1 MFEKLISLFTGTNR
15 NSRIFQ
21 LLILLAILL
30 ILLTVYKR
38 KYKPTGREGFS
49 QSDRYILKE
58 NAEIYDE
65 FYSHIYDKL
74 MLPKDNATY
83 IVAKVVELTEPST
96 QYSSILDVGSGT
108 GHLLSMLTSAGY
120 KAYGI
125 DKSQA
130 MVDRSNNILSNVPV
144 KCKDVLDPIT
154 YDRGAFTHILCVGMT
169 IYELTDIRQFF
180 QNTYFWLQ
188 GNGYLILQLV
198 DRSTFD
204 TVIPGG
210 NLGIINGNIQKYAEN
225 RVTDTLIDYID
236 FTYKSSYQFKED
248 GKTVVHKETF
258 TDSVSQSIREN
269 ERILLIENPNKIL
282 QTAIQ
287 YGFTLKGKVSTDKP
301 GEYIYILERIA

>member
-1 MFEKLISLFTGTNR
+1 MFEKLISVFIGTSR

-21 LLILLAILL
+21 LLIILAI
-30 ILLTVYKR
+30 IFIVLTVYKTA
-38 KYKPTGREGFS
+38 YKPTGKEGFS

-58 NAEIYDE
+58 NTDIYDD

-74 MLPKDNATY
+74 MLPKDRATY
-83 IVAKVVELTEPST
+83 IISKVIELTEPST

-108 GHLLSMLTSAGY
+108 GHLLNLLSSAGY

-130 MVDRSNNILSNVPV
+130 MVDRSNAILSNVPV

-169 IYELTDIRQFF
+169 IYEITDIRQFF

-198 DRSTFD
+198 DRSSFD

-210 NLGIINGNIQKYAEN
+210 NIGKNLDIQKYAEN
-225 RVTDTLIDYID
+225 RITDTMIDYID
-236 FTYKSSYQFKED
+236 FTYKSSYKFKGD
-248 GKTVVHKETF
+248 GKTVVHKEIF
-258 TDSVSQSIREN
+258 TDNVSQSIREN
-269 ERILLIENPNKIL
+269 ERALIIEDPNKIL

-287 YGFTLKGKVSTDKP
+287 YGYTLKGKVSTDKP
-301 GEYIYILERIA
+301 GEYLYILERLA